1 MSEDSD
7 DIESP
12 SDWVML
18 FFNFLLLVLAMTIAF
33 VIIEFVGGYLDPY
46 VTEEMGFVSCL
57 VQFVAIVGGL
67 LLVVFFV
74 SFTPLGQ
81 AWLEL
86 DEEDDS

>member
-7 DIESP
+7 EIESL

-18 FFNFLLLVLAMTIAF
+18 FFYLLLVVIALSF
-33 VIIEFVGGYLDPY
+33 AGVIIEFVGGYLDPY

-57 VQFVAIVGGL
+57 VQFVMLGGSI
-67 LLVVFFV
+67 LLVAFIL
-74 SFTPLGQ
+74 SWPG
-81 AWLEL
+81 L